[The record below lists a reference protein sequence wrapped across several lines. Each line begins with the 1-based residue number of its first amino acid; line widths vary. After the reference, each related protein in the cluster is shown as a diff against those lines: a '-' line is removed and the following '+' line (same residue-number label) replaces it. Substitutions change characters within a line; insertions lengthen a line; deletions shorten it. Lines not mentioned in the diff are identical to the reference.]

1 MIKTNDFF
9 NKLANNIDK
18 IYFPTINSYHDD
30 KNYMMAHYAIELFN
44 NNCLTYHEL
53 VKRLAKACDENTDT
67 IHSITKQYI
76 EDFEGYIY
84 MKPKV
89 IKEEEDVKLTDTFDS
104 DDKLVCLFMGI
115 KPKSVT
121 PDLYYWDDS
130 PFFYVSEHTPE
141 KVMDAIIKY
150 VKYRTSWDWL
160 IPVVKKCLIGE
171 GENGYNYQNLYD
183 AICKVNITDTF
194 NEVINY
200 IKWYNAQK

>member
-1 MIKTNDFF
+1 
-9 NKLANNIDK
+9 
-18 IYFPTINSYHDD
+18 
-30 KNYMMAHYAIELFN
+30 
-44 NNCLTYHEL
+44 
-53 VKRLAKACDENTDT
+53 
-67 IHSITKQYI
+67 
-76 EDFEGYIY
+76 

-89 IKEEEDVKLTDTFDS
+89 IKDEEDVKLTDTFDS

-121 PDLYYWDDS
+121 PDLYYWSDS

-141 KVMDAIIKY
+141 QVMDAIIKY